1 MSAAERRA
9 DSGKFRQ
16 TDWSLIGRAGQGGTD
31 GRREALEVLLL
42 RYLPAMRAHLVRRKG
57 FSPDEADDLVQEF
70 VTSKIL
76 ERDLIARASRDEGKF
91 RTFLLTAM
99 NRFVYNRI
107 RDQQAK
113 RRSPEHG
120 RVVSMG
126 DYLEHPEVAEQAADE
141 FHAVWAEEVISQAL
155 LRMKTQCE
163 RSGRSDMWGVF
174 QDRIV
179 GPTLEGTKPVGYGEL
194 IERFGFGSPAQA
206 SNALITAKRMY
217 ARILRTVLAEYTR
230 DDQEIN
236 EEIDELKGILSRC
249 GSS

>member
-1 MSAAERRA
+1 MSAAA
-9 DSGKFRQ
+9 KQPDSGRFRQ
-16 TDWSLIGRAGQGGTD
+16 TDWSLVGRAGQGATD
-31 GRREALEVLLL
+31 GRREALEILLL

-57 FSPDEADDLVQEF
+57 LTPDEADDLIQEF

-76 ERDLIARASRDEGKF
+76 EKDLIARASRDEGKF
-91 RTFLLTAM
+91 RTFLLTAL
-99 NRFVYNRI
+99 NRFMFNRI
-107 RDQQAK
+107 RDRQAK
-113 RRSPEHG
+113 KRSPEHG

-126 DYLEHPEVAEQAADE
+126 DYLEHPEFAEQAADE
-141 FHAVWAEEVISQAL
+141 FHAVWAEEVIAQAL
-155 LRMKTQCE
+155 LRMKTQCQ

-179 GPTLEGTKPVGYGEL
+179 GPTLAGTKPVGYGEL

-217 ARILRTVLAEYTR
+217 ARILRTVLAEYAR

-249 GSS
+249 GSP